1 MSIAYYSRFM
11 RQDGHVF
18 FKVDAIIYVEADT
31 VEVEWEAKLEQV
43 FGSQE
48 ITHIGIKAAGGLEV
62 HQTEIV
68 SLGSVAR
75 D

>member
-1 MSIAYYSRFM
+1 M

-18 FKVDAIIYVEADT
+18 FKFDAIIYVEADT
-31 VEVEWEAKLEQV
+31 VEVEWEAKLLEV

-48 ITHIGIKAAGGLEV
+48 TTHIGIKAAGGLGA
-62 HQTEIV
+62 HQAEIV
-68 SLGSVAR
+68 SLEKVAR